1 MAIDL
6 TGVSVLVTRAS
17 HQAENLCRLIAVAG
31 GEPVRFP
38 VTEITSLPL
47 ADAAVAAALEQV
59 PMVDIVIFVSS
70 NAVQFALDL
79 LELRGLSLPS
89 GVQVLAVGSG
99 TARQLT
105 ARGIAVSAVPAR
117 CYNSE
122 GLLQLPQLQ
131 QVSGRAV
138 LIASGQG
145 GRAHLGDSLRARGAQ
160 VIQLPCYRRSPSR
173 RVDNK
178 VLARWQEGGIDLVVI
193 TSASTADHMLALLGE
208 DAGALLSRT
217 AIVAISTRVADH
229 CRALGCTGPILVARQ
244 ASDPALV
251 EVIGEWGNAPVA
263 TTAQF
268 DEEDSD
274 R

>member
-122 GLLQLPQLQ
+122 GLLQLPQLPQ
-131 QVSGRAV
+131 PPF
-138 LIASGQG
+138 
-145 GRAHLGDSLRARGAQ
+145 SL
-160 VIQLPCYRRSPSR
+160 V
-173 RVDNK
+173 
-178 VLARWQEGGIDLVVI
+178 
-193 TSASTADHMLALLGE
+193 
-208 DAGALLSRT
+208 
-217 AIVAISTRVADH
+217 
-229 CRALGCTGPILVARQ
+229 
-244 ASDPALV
+244 
-251 EVIGEWGNAPVA
+251 
-263 TTAQF
+263 
-268 DEEDSD
+268 
-274 R
+274 